1 MSTTFADQLI
11 ALFVFANISAYTPG
25 PNNVMLLASGVNH
38 GFRRTLPHVLGV
50 AIGFPVMTAAVALGL
65 GFVFKSQPWLH
76 VAIEIVG
83 VFYLLWLAAKIAF
96 QPVDHGIGVP
106 RTESRPFGF
115 LQAAAFQW
123 VNVKGWIMAIS
134 GVSVYV
140 PDGLGPL
147 AGAGVLSG
155 VYFVTGIGSAS
166 TWAAF
171 GTLIARFLHEPR
183 RLRAFNLT
191 MGALLVVSLWPAWI
205 DFAHWLRGMAS

>member
-1 MSTTFADQLI
+1 MSPAFTDQLI

-38 GFRRTLPHVLGV
+38 GFRRTLPHVMGV

-65 GFVFKSQPWLH
+65 GFVFKSLPWLH
-76 VAIEIVG
+76 GAIEIVG
-83 VFYLLWLAAKIAF
+83 VLYLLWLAAKIAF
-96 QPVDHGIGVP
+96 QPVDHGIGVL

-115 LQAAAFQW
+115 FQAAAFQW

-155 VYFVTGIGSAS
+155 VYFITGIGSAS

-191 MGALLVVSLWPAWI
+191 MGALLVASLWPAWV
-205 DFAHWLRGMAS
+205 DFAHWLKGMMS